1 MIGFDVFAA
10 YYKTMNHRGM
20 QAGLVAVTTG
30 IYARL
35 HVDIVVHVVFSS
47 KVMYKVTCIRCSL
60 PERKGCRHELH
71 LRKRYVM
78 QKEASVCYRTL
89 SYHPDLC

>member
-35 HVDIVVHVVFSS
+35 HVDIVHVVFSS
-47 KVMYKVTCIRCSL
+47 KVMCKVTCIQCSL
-60 PERKGCRHELH
+60 PERKGYRHELH
-71 LRKRYVM
+71 LRKRYVTR
-78 QKEASVCYRTL
+78 KEASVRYRTL